1 MLEEYFEFVAPDY
14 IKIKGH
20 RIGIEDVLKY
30 HLQGYTPE
38 DIQEELPSLS
48 LEKIYA
54 TLTYYYH
61 NKEEVDKY
69 INSLKAQKE
78 ARYQEWA
85 ANPSPLIQR
94 LQNAKL
100 SRKLSNPI

>member
-69 INSLKAQKE
+69 INSLNAQKE
-78 ARYQEWA
+78 ARYRKWA